1 MAVEFRFGSSTVPH
15 ESLVYFL
22 ILPCHPSYVTFF
34 KCRTMNATSLGILST
49 VVRKKGKSNAKTIC
63 QIVTKSKLILFA
75 VCVHAKALRSC
86 TTLCNPMDCSL
97 PGSFV
102 HRILQARILE
112 NVAMPSSR
120 GSSWP
125 RTQTRV
131 SCIGRWVLYH
141 QWHLGSP
148 FNQLHAVL
156 SRSFVSD
163 SLWWHGL
170 WPARLLCPWDS
181 PGKNIEVGF
190 MPSSRASPPPR
201 DWTQVSCIAG
211 YTPI

>member
-1 MAVEFRFGSSTVPH
+1 MPYHECYVPRH
-15 ESLVYFL
+15 L
-22 ILPCHPSYVTFF
+22 
-34 KCRTMNATSLGILST
+34 LST
-49 VVRKKGKSNAKTIC
+49 VVRKKGKSDAKSIC
-63 QIVTKSKLILFA
+63 QIVTKSKLTLFA
-75 VCVHAKALRSC
+75 VCVHAKALQSC
-86 TTLCNPMDCSL
+86 PTLCNPVDCSL

-102 HRILQARILE
+102 HRILRARILE
-112 NVAMPSSR
+112 YVAMPSSQ

-125 RTQTRV
+125 RARTRV

-156 SRSFVSD
+156 SRSVVSN
-163 SLWWHGL
+163 SLWCHGL

-190 MPSSRASPPPR
+190 HALLQGISATQGFNPSLLHCRLYSNIKFFKKKHVRGIYKGR
-201 DWTQVSCIAG
+201 GNRW
-211 YTPI
+211 